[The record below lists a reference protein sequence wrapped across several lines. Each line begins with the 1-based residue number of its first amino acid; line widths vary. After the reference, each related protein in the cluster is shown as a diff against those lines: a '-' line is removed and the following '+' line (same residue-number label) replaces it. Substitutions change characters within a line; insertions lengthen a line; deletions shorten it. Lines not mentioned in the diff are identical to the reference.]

1 MKTVTV
7 IKAAVAAALLSAAG
21 AQATTI
27 DFDAASI
34 AQLAH
39 TNLASPFNILDVYH
53 GTTYVE
59 EGFKL
64 QSSLNTI
71 FGPAP
76 NTLFAPDAV
85 NVLFNPADSSYA
97 MAASV
102 GAKTTMT
109 NVGGYAFS
117 ATSIDLA
124 HLLDVN
130 LPNRTVTFVGTK
142 MDASTVTQS
151 FTFSNDWAT
160 FYFNSGFT
168 NLSKLSWSENLL
180 VTRDFQVDNIN
191 VTAVPEPETYAMLMA
206 GMALVGYA
214 ARRRKSS

>member
-7 IKAAVAAALLSAAG
+7 MKAAVAAALLSAAG
-21 AQATTI
+21 AQAAVI

-34 AQLAH
+34 AQLTH
-39 TNLASPFNILDVYH
+39 SNLPSPFNILNVYH
-53 GTTYVE
+53 GSTYVE
-59 EGFKL
+59 EGFQL

-71 FGPAP
+71 FGPLP

-109 NVGGYAFS
+109 NLGGQAFS
-117 ATSIDLA
+117 VASIDLA

-130 LPNRTVTFVGTK
+130 LPNRTVTFVGTRT
-142 MDASTVTQS
+142 DASTVSQT
-151 FTFSNDWAT
+151 FTFSNNWSTA
-160 FYFNSGFT
+160 YFGSNFT
-168 NLSKLSWSENLL
+168 WLTKLSWSENAL

-206 GMALVGYA
+206 GLALVGYA